1 MAIDA
6 QEVTE
11 KYLAAFKTRMRVFDS
26 DEEEDKNLSS
36 MLSASIKA
44 VANLT
49 GATEASEGLLELAFE
64 RARYVYYDALDE
76 FQKNYA
82 DEIETLYL
90 TNKYKDIEEP
100 SHD

>member
-6 QEVTE
+6 QEVTN
-11 KYLAAFKTRMRVFDS
+11 KYLAAFKTRMRIFDS
-26 DEEEDKNLSS
+26 DEEDKNVSS

-49 GATEASEGLLELAFE
+49 GATEASEELLELAFE

-90 TNKYKDIEEP
+90 TNKYKDIEEL